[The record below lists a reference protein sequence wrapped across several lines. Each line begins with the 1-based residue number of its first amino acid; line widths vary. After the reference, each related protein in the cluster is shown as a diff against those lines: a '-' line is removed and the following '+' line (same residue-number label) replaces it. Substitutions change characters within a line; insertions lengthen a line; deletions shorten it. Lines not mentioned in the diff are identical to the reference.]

1 MNLLDIKSL
10 FKKHHKKSVCLNP
23 HKHWIFMLNSFF
35 VILFLLVVSS
45 FYLLYEIKNDNFLN
59 NNLDFSSKNTLI
71 SRNEKLL
78 NNVKNYFD
86 LKSKKIESLRDSNL
100 KLEDPRF
107 RK

>member
-1 MNLLDIKSL
+1 M
-10 FKKHHKKSVCLNP
+10 NP

-35 VILFLLVVSS
+35 VILFLLVISS

-59 NNLDFSSKNTLI
+59 KSLEFSSKNTLI

-78 NNVKNYFD
+78 NNVKSYFD
-86 LKSKKIESLRDSNL
+86 IKAKKMESLRDSNL

-107 RK
+107 KK